1 MGTTSQNVNHKSCMS
16 ISLQI
21 HDIVVV
27 REKLGNYA
35 MALDRHAVEK
45 NEKIS
50 IYGG

>member
-1 MGTTSQNVNHKSCMS
+1 MS
-16 ISLQI
+16 IPLQI

-27 REKLGNYA
+27 REKLGNCA